1 MALKQA
7 EKLTLQKALEQ
18 RDKLLLVHGDAFTV
32 EQM

>member
-1 MALKQA
+1 MVEAGR
-7 EKLTLQKALEQ
+7 KLTLQKALEQ